1 MRAGTMTCDEFY
13 SSRCI
18 YRLISCS
25 SSSSPSFPSSPSS
38 SSSPSFSSSH
48 SSSSPSSS
56 SAPTRTQRMLL
67 GLCLSMHTPLILW
80 FLLLPCIAAWRLYPP
95 DKTLVLPCPVALE
108 NTTGSVSWFR
118 DGQRSLLNTSES
130 SSLVI
135 KDPWYTESGNYTCCY
150 AFSNWTGNADCFS
163 SYIVFADK
171 TELPPNLLRDT
182 LPQPGETPIFKGI
195 TYWQPAMLLSFRP
208 VNFFKRTN
216 FSCLYFIRT
225 TTRIPKIEWFFLH
238 SNSEL
243 SHNISTEEL
252 PCPSELLDGLHGIYE
267 EDDFYGIRNR
277 CFRSVLTLNYRA
289 LGQDGELV
297 HPRLGEGEASTCVS
311 DTLNAAHN
319 LSRRDLAN
327 RLNACPKNALLLS
340 WLSMRL
346 SFGSK
351 LFSTYTPNAGNG
363 SSVSTA
369 IRQLASMTMQIK
381 LSTYQTERGQE
392 GRTKTDKKIVAVLI
406 FTHFSDLSLAPKKP
420 ASFPV

>member
-1 MRAGTMTCDEFY
+1 MNEDDR
-13 SSRCI
+13 
-18 YRLISCS
+18 
-25 SSSSPSFPSSPSS
+25 
-38 SSSPSFSSSH
+38 
-48 SSSSPSSS
+48 
-56 SAPTRTQRMLL
+56 RMLL

-80 FLLLPCIAAWRLYPP
+80 FLLLPCIAAWRLHPP

-108 NTTGSVSWFR
+108 KTTGSVSWFR
-118 DGQRSLLNTSES
+118 DGQRSLFNTSES

-195 TYWQPAMLLSFRP
+195 TYWQPALLLSFRP
-208 VNFFKRTN
+208 ANFFKRTN
-216 FSCLYFIRT
+216 FSCLYFIPT

-289 LGQDGELV
+289 LGQDGEYVCQVTAQEGVDVEMPIRFHFPLGYPLERLV
-297 HPRLGEGEASTCVS
+297 HPRLASLS
-311 DTLNAAHN
+311 PAGLSGPIAAAHRVTADIFV
-319 LSRRDLAN
+319 RRAAEGPQSLGESMDSGGNWSSGVLLFLHAKRWQWFECFYGNSTISFNDNANKVVDLPNGTRTGGSDQNGQEN
-327 RLNACPKNALLLS
+327 R
-340 WLSMRL
+340 
-346 SFGSK
+346 
-351 LFSTYTPNAGNG
+351 G
-363 SSVSTA
+363 SSNFYT
-369 IRQLASMTMQIK
+369 
-381 LSTYQTERGQE
+381 
-392 GRTKTDKKIVAVLI
+392 
-406 FTHFSDLSLAPKKP
+406 F
-420 ASFPV
+420 

>member
-1 MRAGTMTCDEFY
+1 MNVDDR
-13 SSRCI
+13 
-18 YRLISCS
+18 
-25 SSSSPSFPSSPSS
+25 
-38 SSSPSFSSSH
+38 
-48 SSSSPSSS
+48 
-56 SAPTRTQRMLL
+56 RMLL

-289 LGQDGELV
+289 LGQDGENRPHLHRTTATPRDVDNHHHRRANSRCSVAQHHLRHHCHNLRADGDEYHHLTMDGNSSRRLV
-297 HPRLGEGEASTCVS
+297 THGNLSLLLLHHHQHSSHQQRRFDAKLSPPRSHLCLERLTLSVTCESIVLKLATQCQGQQHTPVTPASTAYTVHRHPIIEGDYS
-311 DTLNAAHN
+311 
-319 LSRRDLAN
+319 
-327 RLNACPKNALLLS
+327 ALHAFVKICS
-340 WLSMRL
+340 E
-346 SFGSK
+346 
-351 LFSTYTPNAGNG
+351 TPQP
-363 SSVSTA
+363 
-369 IRQLASMTMQIK
+369 RPHHQI
-381 LSTYQTERGQE
+381 SPPT
-392 GRTKTDKKIVAVLI
+392 
-406 FTHFSDLSLAPKKP
+406 
-420 ASFPV
+420 